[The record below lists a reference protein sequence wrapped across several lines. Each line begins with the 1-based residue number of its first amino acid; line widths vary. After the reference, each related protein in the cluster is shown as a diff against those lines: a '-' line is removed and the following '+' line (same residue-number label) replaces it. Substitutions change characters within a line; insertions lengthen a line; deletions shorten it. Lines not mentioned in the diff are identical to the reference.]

1 MSPKFRQTLYSLGA
15 IATSVL
21 TLLSVWRVLD
31 PNTASSV
38 SAGLAAL
45 LSLFGVGAAG
55 TAAVITGQQRKDG
68 TFDHPPE
75 LSPADQVVNG
85 LQAVIEA
92 QQRAQSEVE
101 RVKEAV
107 SDAVGTVPVLGPLAK
122 EALDQIL

>member
-1 MSPKFRQTLYSLGA
+1 MSPKFRQTVYSLGA

-55 TAAVITGQQRKDG
+55 TAAVMTGQQRKDG
-68 TFDHPPE
+68 TFEHP
-75 LSPADQVVNG
+75 SPADQVVNG
-85 LQAVIEA
+85 IQAVLEA
-92 QQRAQSEVE
+92 QKKAQEEVE